1 MQDHTVLI
9 DALAVLFAAI
19 VLVPLFRRLRL
30 SPILGYL
37 AAGML
42 LGPHGVAIVRDV
54 ADVQLLAEFGVLFL
68 LFMIGLELPLDRLK
82 ALRRYVFGL
91 GGSQVVL
98 TAAVLGGLCVWL
110 FDLPAATAVL
120 IGSAL
125 ALSSTATVLQ
135 LLSERGELIQRHGR
149 VSLAILLMQDLA
161 VAPLL
166 ALIPL
171 LALSGDGILAT
182 LGLSLA
188 KSVAA
193 LAVILIIARYVLRPF
208 YRAVVA
214 GGSPELFTATALFI
228 VLGTSLLTAEAGLS
242 MALGAFLAGMLL
254 AETEF
259 RHQVESDILPFRGLF
274 LGLFF
279 MTVGMNVD
287 ATLIVEEIALIGG
300 LLIGMLVIKTAL
312 TTGLALLFGLPRAVA
327 LRSGLALAEGGEF
340 AFVLLGLAVAQGL
353 ADPRVA
359 QIAFIVVALSIVV
372 TPALLALGKTI
383 AQRLDRPEEA
393 PAGNVAQETE
403 DLNDH
408 VVIAGFGRV
417 GQQIAAILIERS
429 VPFVALERDAR
440 AVQRARKLGLPVFFG
455 DASRADILEAARL
468 AHARACVITMHRG
481 SGEGALVSVLRQ
493 RHPKLPIF
501 VRAHDWE
508 HSEELEHAGSSAVVE
523 ETAEMSLRLSALVL
537 RSYGTPQEEVRDL
550 NVLLRADDYAALKRL
565 VSERIQDGG
574 DKS

>member
-1 MQDHTVLI
+1 MPDHGVLL
-9 DALAVLFAAI
+9 DALVVLFAAI
-19 VLVPLFRRLRL
+19 VLVPLFSRLKL

-42 LGPHGVAIVRDV
+42 LGPHGIGVVPDV
-54 ADVQLLAEFGVLFL
+54 GEVQLLAEFGVLFL

-91 GGSQVVL
+91 GGAQVLL
-98 TAAVLGGLCVWL
+98 TGAVIAAICVVF
-110 FDLPAATAVL
+110 FDLGIDGAILVGA
-120 IGSAL
+120 AL

-135 LLSERGELIQRHGR
+135 LLAERGELIQRHGR

-171 LALSGDGILAT
+171 MAMEGDGIAQT
-182 LGLSLA
+182 LGLSLVKA
-188 KSVAA
+188 VAA
-193 LAVILIIARYVLRPF
+193 LIVIIVIARYVLRPF

-259 RHQVESDILPFRGLF
+259 RHQVESDIMPFRGLF

-279 MTVGMNVD
+279 MTVGMSVD
-287 ATLIVEEIALIGG
+287 GSLILNEAALVGLLLIALLLVKAVIIMG
-300 LLIGMLVIKTAL
+300 LCLS
-312 TTGLALLFGLPRAVA
+312 FGLPAPASIRT
-327 LRSGLALAEGGEF
+327 GFALAQGGEF
-340 AFVLLGLAVAQGL
+340 AFVLLGLAIAQGVVDGH
-353 ADPRVA
+353 AA
-359 QIAFIVVALSIVV
+359 QIAFIVVALSIVT
-372 TPALLALGKTI
+372 TPALVALGRNLAVHLEKHRATPP
-383 AQRLDRPEEA
+383 ASLSAEA
-393 PAGNVAQETE
+393 E

-417 GQQIAAILIERS
+417 GQQIAAILVERNI
-429 VPFVALERDAR
+429 PFVALERDAH
-440 AVQRARKLGLPVFFG
+440 AVRLARSQDLPVYFG

-468 AHARACVITMHRG
+468 SHARACVLTMHKD
-481 SGEGALVSVLRQ
+481 SGEAALVAVLRA

-501 VRAHDWE
+501 VRAHDWD
-508 HSEELEHAGSSAVVE
+508 HSSDLDAAGSSAVVE

-537 RSYGTPQEEVRDL
+537 RSYGVPLEEVRAL
-550 NVLLRADDYAALKRL
+550 NESLRGEDYAGLKTL
-565 VSERIQDGG
+565 VAERVKDAAKG
-574 DKS
+574 